1 MLKTMRDN
9 AKYFYVLFFIVILSF
24 IFWGVGTM
32 DKTDTRDILA
42 EVGSYKITAQEY
54 WRAYDNAFKFYREL
68 YKDKFDEDMQSKL
81 NLKDNVLNALID
93 NRLLLVAA
101 KDNGITV
108 SDEELNDAIRHE
120 PAFAKNGVFD
130 PYVYENRLR
139 LERITPEEYEAATR
153 QELAVRKIRR
163 LIELSASA
171 PDEDAAKAAAQQLG
185 QQNNPQTV
193 QDALMSNAREAA
205 VKAYL
210 EGLRKEVKVKIFKER
225 IA

>member
-1 MLKTMRDN
+1 MLKTMRHN

-32 DKTDTRDILA
+32 DKSDTRDTLA

-54 WRAYDNAFKFYREL
+54 WRAYDNAFKFYRQI
-68 YKDKFDEDMQSKL
+68 YKDKFDEDMQNKL

-108 SDEELNDAIRHE
+108 SDDELNDVIRHE
-120 PAFAKNGVFD
+120 PAFSRNGVFD

-139 LERITPEEYEAATR
+139 LERLTPEEYEAATR
-153 QELAVRKIRR
+153 QELAIQKVRR
-163 LIELSASA
+163 LIELSASV
-171 PDEDAAKAAAQQLG
+171 PDEDVAKIATDQQQG
-185 QQNNPQTV
+185 QQNPQAV
-193 QDALMSNAREAA
+193 QDALVAGAKDKA

-210 EGLRKEVKVKIFKER
+210 EGLRKEVKVRIYKER

>member
-1 MLKTMRDN
+1 MLKTMRHN

-42 EVGSYKITAQEY
+42 EVGPYKITAQEY

-81 NLKDNVLNALID
+81 NLRDNVLNALID

-108 SDEELNDAIRHE
+108 SDEELNAAIKNE
-120 PAFAKNGVFD
+120 TAFARNGIFD
-130 PYVYENRLR
+130 PDVYENRLR
-139 LERITPEEYEAATR
+139 LERLTPQEYEAARR
-153 QELAVRKIRR
+153 QDIAIQKVRR
-163 LIELSASA
+163 LIELSASV
-171 PDEDAAKAAAQQLG
+171 PEEETKALADQQG
-185 QQNNPQTV
+185 QQNPQAL
-193 QDALMSNAREAA
+193 QDALMANAKDRA

-210 EGLRKEVKVKIFKER
+210 EGLRKEVKVKIYKER